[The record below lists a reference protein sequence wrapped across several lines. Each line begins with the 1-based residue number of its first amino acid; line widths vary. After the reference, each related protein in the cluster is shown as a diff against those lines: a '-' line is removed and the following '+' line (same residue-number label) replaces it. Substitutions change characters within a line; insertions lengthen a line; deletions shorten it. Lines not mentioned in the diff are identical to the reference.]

1 VAAILRH
8 TGLLLAGLLLL
19 VLSAVG
25 QVRFGEFSTNL
36 NGNLSAGY
44 NGNYG
49 NQIDSDHSL
58 GVGGSG
64 TFSGFYYNP
73 NFVSFAVSPYLN
85 QARDNS
91 TYQSISDASGVNF
104 ESTIFG
110 GSHFPGSIDFA
121 KAYNSEGNFAI
132 PGMASYTTHGDSTT
146 FGVNWAELVP
156 GLPTLSANF
165 QMGTSQYSIYGSDDS
180 GTTSNRSFA
189 LRSGYT
195 LKGFSLGAYF
205 GIGSGHSEVPQLL
218 QDSSSEESNSTS
230 RTFGFT
236 AAHPLPLNGNF
247 SSSVTSSHYDAD
259 FAGGSNNGTVDTYTA
274 AALFQPTQKFHF
286 SVSTDYSSNLSGSLY
301 EAIAGSGG
309 VAPPVDLGQG
319 THSLDLLANASYS
332 VMANM
337 QALAFAD
344 HREQYYLGE
353 NFGSSSYGGG
363 ITYWRILLGGNLNA
377 AVTLSDNTSST
388 SNVNSLGLN
397 TSVNY
402 NRRYDGWAMGVSAG
416 YSQNVQSQLITY
428 TTSSYSYGAS
438 LRRRF
443 GRFGWSGSGGV
454 TKTLLTEIA
463 GSSNS
468 SESFSTSINYSHW
481 LTANANYSK
490 ANGSAIEAGAGLV
503 QNPVPQP
510 IVPGDDLILFGGKSY
525 SFGLSSSPIRRLTF
539 GASYSKS
546 ITNSDLAGI
555 LSSNNTKMINA
566 TFNYQFR
573 KMYLNGGYS
582 NLVQGF
588 SVTGTL
594 PENVSSF
601 YIGVTRWFNFF

>member
-1 VAAILRH
+1 M
-8 TGLLLAGLLLL
+8 LLGVLLL
-19 VLSAVG
+19 VLPAAA
-25 QVRFGEFSTNL
+25 QLKFGEFSSNL

-44 NGNYG
+44 TGDYG

-58 GVGGSG
+58 AFGGSG
-64 TFSGFYYNP
+64 TLSGFYYNP
-73 NFVSFAVSPYLN
+73 NFISFTVSPYMN

-91 TYQSISDASGVNF
+91 TFQSISNASGVNF
-104 ESTIFG
+104 SSTIFG
-110 GSHFPGSIDFA
+110 GSHFPGSINYA
-121 KAYNSEGNFAI
+121 KAYNSEGNFAV
-132 PGMASYTTHGDSTT
+132 PGLANYTTHGDSQS

-156 GLPTLSANF
+156 GLPTLSATF
-165 QMGTSQYSIYGSDDS
+165 QMGSSQYSIYGENDN
-180 GTTSNRSFA
+180 GTTSNRSFS
-189 LRSGYT
+189 LRSGYV
-195 LKGFSLGAYF
+195 LKGFSLGAFF
-205 GIGSGHSEVPQLL
+205 GIGSGHSEVPQVL
-218 QDSSSEESNSTS
+218 QDSSSEQSSSTS
-230 RTFGFT
+230 RNFGLT
-236 AAHPLPLNGNF
+236 AAHSLPLNGNF
-247 SSSVTSSHYDAD
+247 SSSFTNTHYDSD
-259 FAGGSNNGTVDTYTA
+259 FAGGSNNGSIDTYNA
-274 AALFQPTQKFHF
+274 SALFQPTQKFHF
-286 SVSTDYSSNLSGSLY
+286 SVSTDYSSNLSGSLS
-301 EAIAGSGG
+301 EAIAGPGG
-309 VAPPVDLGQG
+309 VAPQLDLGQG
-319 THSLDLLANASYS
+319 THAFDLLASASYS

-344 HREQYYLGE
+344 HREQYYLDE
-353 NFGSSSYGGG
+353 SYGSSSYGGG
-363 ITYWRILLGGNLNA
+363 ITYWRLLFGGNLNT
-377 AVTLSDNTSST
+377 AVTLSDNNSST
-388 SNVNSLGLN
+388 SNANSLGLN

-443 GRFGWSGSGGV
+443 RKFGWSGSGGV

-463 GSSNS
+463 GSSS
-468 SESFSTSINYSHW
+468 TSESFSTSINYSHW
-481 LTANANYSK
+481 FTGNANYSK
-490 ANGSAIEAGAGLV
+490 ASGSAIEAGAGLI

-525 SFGLSSSPIRRLTF
+525 SFGVSSNPMRRLTF

-546 ITNSDLAGI
+546 ITNSDLAGV
-555 LSSNNTKMINA
+555 LSSSNTKMINA

-601 YIGVTRWFNFF
+601 YMGVTRWFNFF